1 VTLLVFAALLGVP
14 EELREA
20 ASLDGAGAFRTF
32 TSVVWPVVAPNVLSV
47 LLLELVI
54 GLKVFDLVT
63 VVTQGGPGVSTI
75 VSSFEIFRTGMRGSY
90 EIGTAA
96 AETLVFG
103 LVVGVLTTVVTLVRS
118 RAVKADQ

>member
-1 VTLLVFAALLGVP
+1 
-14 EELREA
+14 
-20 ASLDGAGAFRTF
+20 
-32 TSVVWPVVAPNVLSV
+32 
-47 LLLELVI
+47 
-54 GLKVFDLVT
+54 VT